1 MSSSM
6 KQSLPHLVCEEEKK
20 NWEKKKKNKGIR
32 GKWDLVVQH
41 LIGHKMKLN
50 KWVAKVEWDMQDVE
64 VVEGVAYMRSM
75 H

>member
-1 MSSSM
+1 M
-6 KQSLPHLVCEEEKK
+6 KKK
-20 NWEKKKKNKGIR
+20 KKIGKKKKNKGIR

-64 VVEGVAYMRSM
+64 VVEGVA
-75 H
+75 

>member
-20 NWEKKKKNKGIR
+20 KLGKKKKKNKGIR

-50 KWVAKVEWDMQDVE
+50 K
-64 VVEGVAYMRSM
+64 
-75 H
+75 